1 MPGFGDQR
9 KSFGGKALSD
19 GIDIQP
25 KQIQI
30 SDLDQA
36 NGIPIDK
43 NKSFV
48 FLPSSKVR
56 LSSSTRCNIF
66 GVCFY

>member
-1 MPGFGDQR
+1 M
-9 KSFGGKALSD
+9 GKALSD
-19 GIDIQP
+19 GLDIQP

-30 SDLDQA
+30 SDLHQA
-36 NGIPIDK
+36 NGVPIDK

-66 GVCFY
+66 GVCFH